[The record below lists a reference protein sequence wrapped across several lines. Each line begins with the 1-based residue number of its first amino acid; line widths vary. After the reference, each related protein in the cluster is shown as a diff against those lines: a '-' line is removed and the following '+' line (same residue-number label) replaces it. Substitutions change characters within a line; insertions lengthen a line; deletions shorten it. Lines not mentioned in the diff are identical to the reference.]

1 MRFEYINNLRGL
13 AIFLIVLAHSIFV
26 ISNLGELEYLGYILI
41 NSTLIF
47 MVIGGFLFSEIS
59 SRYSYKRYIL
69 AKCKNVL
76 LPYVV
81 ISLPAVLIYILKVK
95 TNHQWVDMDTFY
107 GQNIFFQYLYLM
119 LTGAHLGP
127 LWFIPMII
135 VFYLLFPL
143 FKWINK
149 QSFLPLIF
157 IIALLL
163 GMYIGRPMSN
173 SNTMVSFLYFFPSY
187 LFGMWL
193 HKNQSI
199 IVNLKNISAPML
211 VAVILC
217 CLGIYYYFEY
227 SSRFDLILKLVLSF
241 SLFCFFARYYN
252 NTNYILN
259 FFAKF
264 SFFIFFVHG
273 YFVGVAR
280 YIISKGVDDL
290 NIYSVVLMSFS
301 FVMFL
306 TILTCYLS
314 GLLIPAKNKYILGI
328 SRG

>member
-1 MRFEYINNLRGL
+1 
-13 AIFLIVLAHSIFV
+13 
-26 ISNLGELEYLGYILI
+26 
-41 NSTLIF
+41 
-47 MVIGGFLFSEIS
+47 
-59 SRYSYKRYIL
+59 
-69 AKCKNVL
+69 
-76 LPYVV
+76 VV

-199 IVNLKNISAPML
+199 IVNIMNISAPML

-301 FVMFL
+301 FVMSL

-314 GLLIPAKNKYILGI
+314 GLSIPAKNKYILGI